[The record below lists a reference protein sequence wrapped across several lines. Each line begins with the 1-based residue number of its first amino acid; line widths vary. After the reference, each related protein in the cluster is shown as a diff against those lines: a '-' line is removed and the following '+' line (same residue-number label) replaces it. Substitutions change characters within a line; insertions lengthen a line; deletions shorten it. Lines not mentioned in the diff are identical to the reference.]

1 MNTEKP
7 WWVPHIDTSA
17 FLAMAIVF
25 ICAIALFY
33 RMSRPSVIDD
43 KMLETMLTI
52 LFSTCLVS
60 VYNYSYGSS
69 RGSAAK
75 DEVQNKMVEKLVPN
89 QPTAPSG
96 DIKTENTTVKSENTT
111 VEVEKPKTDN
121 WSKP

>member
-1 MNTEKP
+1 MNKP
-7 WWVPHIDTSA
+7 WWVPRIDTAA
-17 FLAMAIVF
+17 FLAIAIVI

-89 QPTAPSG
+89 QVQTNG
-96 DIKTENTTVKSENTT
+96 NGITTENTTVKSENTT
-111 VEVEKPKTDN
+111 VETK
-121 WSKP
+121 S

>member
-1 MNTEKP
+1 MSDKP
-7 WWVPHIDTSA
+7 WWFPKIDVAA
-17 FLAMAIVF
+17 FLAIAIVV

-69 RGSAAK
+69 RGSQAK
-75 DEVQNKMVEKLVPN
+75 DDTITSMVIK
-89 QPTAPSG
+89 QPTPELPKQATTTS
-96 DIKTENTTVKSENTT
+96 DITTENTTVKSENTT
-111 VEVEKPKTDN
+111 IVEEKKKD
-121 WSKP
+121 

>member
-7 WWVPHIDTSA
+7 WWMPHIDTSA
-17 FLAMAIVF
+17 FLAIAIVI

-75 DEVQNKMVEKLVPN
+75 DEVQNKMVEKLAMPVPN
-89 QPTAPSG
+89 VTPIT
-96 DIKTENTTVKSENTT
+96 TENTTVKSENTT
-111 VEVEKPKTDN
+111 VETGTPK
-121 WSKP
+121 

>member
-1 MNTEKP
+1 MNDNKP
-7 WWVPHIDTSA
+7 WWLPHIDTAA
-17 FLAMAIVF
+17 FLAISIVI

-75 DEVQNKMVEKLVPN
+75 DEVQNKMVEKMLPATSN
-89 QPTAPSG
+89 GSTG

-111 VEVEKPKTDN
+111 VVENKP
-121 WSKP
+121 